1 MTDSSFILGT
11 LTSFLIPEGKKA
23 DYITFFED
31 AAAYFLEN
39 VNYCSLYLRP
49 LVNLLFL
56 CLKKDY

>member
-1 MTDSSFILGT
+1 MTDSRLSLGT
-11 LTSFLIPEGKKA
+11 MASFLIIEGKIA
-23 DYITFFED
+23 DYITFFDD